1 MKALITIMDDDGR
14 VVEKDRLIEPTQH
27 TLQTIAKCIYDEYTF
42 AFKLKVLRSFG
53 EYERK

>member
-14 VVEKDRLIEPTQH
+14 VVEKDRLIEPTLH
-27 TLQTIAKCIYDEYTF
+27 TLLTKGKCTYDEYNF
-42 AFKLKVLRSFG
+42 VFNLKVLRSFG